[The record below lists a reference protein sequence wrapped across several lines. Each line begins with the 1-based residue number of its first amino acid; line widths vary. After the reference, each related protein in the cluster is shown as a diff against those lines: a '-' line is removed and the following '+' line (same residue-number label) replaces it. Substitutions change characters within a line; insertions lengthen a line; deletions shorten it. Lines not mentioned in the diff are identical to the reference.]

1 MYSLYFIAEPPPGA
15 FDHRRIPSDSRGL
28 TPRDNIDV
36 LFNSVKVKAL
46 SLSKSPRPRKKAEAA
61 PGAVD
66 GAVKPKA
73 AAKTKTTAKPAAS
86 AQAAAAPDYDPM
98 ELARLVEKQLDDD
111 KAENIL
117 SIPLAGKSPMA
128 DAMIV
133 ASGRS
138 ARHVSAL
145 ADHVAR
151 KLKEAGVAQVRVEG
165 LPNADWVLIDAGD
178 LIVHIFR
185 PEVREFYNL
194 ERIWS
199 ADVATGH
206 AAPTSA

>member
-1 MYSLYFIAEPPPGA
+1 MEMA
-15 FDHRRIPSDSRGL
+15 R
-28 TPRDNIDV
+28 
-36 LFNSVKVKAL
+36 
-46 SLSKSPRPRKKAEAA
+46 
-61 PGAVD
+61 AV
-66 GAVKPKA
+66 
-73 AAKTKTTAKPAAS
+73 
-86 AQAAAAPDYDPM
+86 AQ
-98 ELARLVEKQLDDD
+98 QLEDD

-117 SIPLAGKSPMA
+117 TIPLSGKSPMA

-151 KLKEAGVAQVRVEG
+151 KLKDAGASQVRVEG

-178 LIVHIFR
+178 VIVHIFR

-199 ADVATGH
+199 SDVATGH
-206 AAPTSA
+206 ARAAT

>member
-1 MYSLYFIAEPPPGA
+1 MSAK
-15 FDHRRIPSDSRGL
+15 D
-28 TPRDNIDV
+28 
-36 LFNSVKVKAL
+36 KAL
-46 SLSKSPRPRKKAEAA
+46 SASRPTRTGKATETGPAAAKASPAKPA
-61 PGAVD
+61 PA
-66 GAVKPKA
+66 KQTKA
-73 AAKTKTTAKPAAS
+73 AAQPKS
-86 AQAAAAPDYDPM
+86 PDAF
-98 ELARLVEKQLDDD
+98 ELATMVVQQLDDD

-117 SIPLAGKSPMA
+117 NSPLAGKSPMA

-145 ADHVAR
+145 ADHVSQ
-151 KLKEAGVAQVRVEG
+151 KLKEAGAPKVRVEG

-194 ERIWS
+194 ERIW
-199 ADVATGH
+199 AGDTPTTARAAT
-206 AAPTSA
+206 

>member
-1 MYSLYFIAEPPPGA
+1 MACLIKTPKESPLPTTPPTA
-15 FDHRRIPSDSRGL
+15 
-28 TPRDNIDV
+28 
-36 LFNSVKVKAL
+36 K
-46 SLSKSPRPRKKAEAA
+46 
-61 PGAVD
+61 
-66 GAVKPKA
+66 KA
-73 AAKTKTTAKPAAS
+73 AAKKAPAKKAPGKNTTAKPVAAK
-86 AQAAAAPDYDPM
+86 AVEVAPAVTSPDPL
-98 ELARLVEKQLDDD
+98 ELALLVVQQLDDD

-117 SIPLAGKSPMA
+117 NIPLTGKSPMA

-151 KLKEAGVAQVRVEG
+151 KLKEAGASQVRIEG

-178 LIVHIFR
+178 IIVHIFR

-194 ERIWS
+194 ERIWGP
-199 ADVATGH
+199 DATH
-206 AAPTSA
+206 TARAAAN

>member
-1 MYSLYFIAEPPPGA
+1 MA
-15 FDHRRIPSDSRGL
+15 R
-28 TPRDNIDV
+28 
-36 LFNSVKVKAL
+36 
-46 SLSKSPRPRKKAEAA
+46 
-61 PGAVD
+61 AV
-66 GAVKPKA
+66 
-73 AAKTKTTAKPAAS
+73 
-86 AQAAAAPDYDPM
+86 AQ
-98 ELARLVEKQLDDD
+98 QLEDD

-117 SIPLAGKSPMA
+117 TIPLSGKSPMA

-151 KLKEAGVAQVRVEG
+151 KLKDAGASQVRVEG

-178 LIVHIFR
+178 VIVHIFR

-199 ADVATGH
+199 SDVATGH
-206 AAPTSA
+206 ARAAT